1 MWSESISE
9 RMYAFRISWS
19 IASAQKRTLSMY
31 PRNAN
36 EAHAVAPHN
45 VRFAGMYPPRTNSL
59 GRSGA
64 VMFTPMGTPY
74 VALDE
79 HPADTPFITKH
90 TS

>member
-1 MWSESISE
+1 
-9 RMYAFRISWS
+9 
-19 IASAQKRTLSMY
+19 MY

-36 EAHAVAPHN
+36 EGHAVAPH
-45 VRFAGMYPPRTNSL
+45 MYPPRTNSL

-64 VMFTPMGTPY
+64 VMFTPLGTPY